1 MSDDLRA
8 AAAAMGRKGGAVK
21 GGRKSAASRE
31 NARKA
36 TEAIRGL
43 PPVGKGCRRV
53 RSASSPAAE

>member
-21 GGRKSAASRE
+21 GGRKSEASRE

-36 TEAIRGL
+36 TDAIRGL
-43 PPVGKGCRRV
+43 PSVKKGERRV
-53 RSASSPAAE
+53 KGGA